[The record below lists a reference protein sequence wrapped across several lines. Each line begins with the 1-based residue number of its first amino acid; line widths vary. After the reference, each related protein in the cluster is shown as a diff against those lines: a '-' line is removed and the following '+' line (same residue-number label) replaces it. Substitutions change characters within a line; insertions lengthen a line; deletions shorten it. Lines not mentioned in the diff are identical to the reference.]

1 MNRKCNVLQLF
12 VCSKS
17 IIIINIKINDWIGL
31 DNMQNVVQFLL
42 AIFGEN
48 PFLEN
53 EEL

>member
-1 MNRKCNVLQLF
+1 M
-12 VCSKS
+12 
-17 IIIINIKINDWIGL
+17 IGL

-53 EEL
+53 TRALVYDHFFKFSVVVST

>member
-1 MNRKCNVLQLF
+1 M
-12 VCSKS
+12 
-17 IIIINIKINDWIGL
+17 IGL